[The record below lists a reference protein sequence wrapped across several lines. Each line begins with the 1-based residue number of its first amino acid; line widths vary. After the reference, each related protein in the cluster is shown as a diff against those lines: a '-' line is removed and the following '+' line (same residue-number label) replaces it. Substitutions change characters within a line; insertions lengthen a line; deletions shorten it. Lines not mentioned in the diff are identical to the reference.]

1 MRLHRLGAGL
11 AVALSA
17 WAALAVAARAE
28 AAATAEQIEQGRIVY
43 EDNCETCHGRNMANP
58 APAAFDLRTFPRSD
72 AAGSGT
78 RSFTAREPPCRRL
91 KAASAMT
98 KSRSYGPICGAGRK
112 ALQFQSPCPA
122 AITAS

>member
-17 WAALAVAARAE
+17 WAALAVAASAE
-28 AAATAEQIEQGRIVY
+28 AAATAEQIKQGRIVY

-72 AAGSGT
+72 AARFRDAVLHGKGTAMPAFEGRVSDDEITLLWAYLRGGS
-78 RSFTAREPPCRRL
+78 
-91 KAASAMT
+91 
-98 KSRSYGPICGAGRK
+98 
-112 ALQFQSPCPA
+112 
-122 AITAS
+122 